1 MLIVPLIGLEV
12 AVSRTIA
19 FLMALELQARD
30 GVDRVT
36 AYTQLAKMLHRMCP
50 SYVPYWMWFMFWPAG
65 RVCAAVCDALD
76 AANG

>member
-19 FLMALELQARD
+19 FLMVRD
-30 GVDRVT
+30 GVDHVT
-36 AYTQLAKMLHRMCP
+36 AYTQLAKMLHRMRP
-50 SYVPYWMWFMFWPAG
+50 RYVPYWAWFMFWPAG